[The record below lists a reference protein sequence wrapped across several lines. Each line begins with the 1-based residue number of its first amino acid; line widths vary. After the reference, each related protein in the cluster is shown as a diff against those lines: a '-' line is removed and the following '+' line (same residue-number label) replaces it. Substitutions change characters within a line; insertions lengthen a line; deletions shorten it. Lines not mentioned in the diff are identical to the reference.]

1 MTPELVL
8 ESNALFAQDVRD
20 GLTRT
25 GQKTLP
31 SKYLYDALGSSLFEA
46 ISLLP
51 EYGLTRAEERILRH
65 HAREIVDRID
75 GRVTVSELGSGN
87 GRKTRWVLT
96 ALCMREPLSYY
107 PIEISHAALVSC
119 ESELRDIGGI
129 SIVGVE
135 REYLDGL
142 REVAALRPAGS
153 RFLVLFLGS
162 TIGNFDAGADVR
174 FLRDVRSF
182 LRPGDS
188 LLLGTDL
195 LKPLERML
203 PAYDD
208 PLGITAAFNVNL
220 LARINRELNGNF
232 DLNAFA
238 HEIRFNDATS
248 SIEMHLRSKRRQ
260 TATFGDQRIAFEE
273 GETIWT
279 ESCHK
284 YTHDSIEELAA
295 ASGFRTEAQWI
306 DEEWPFAETLLT
318 SV

>member
-8 ESNALFAQDVRD
+8 ESNSLFAEDVRE
-20 GLTRT
+20 GLSRT

-51 EYGLTRAEERILRH
+51 EYGLTRAEERILRRYS
-65 HAREIVDRID
+65 REIVNHI
-75 GRVTVSELGSGN
+75 GRPVTVSELGSGN
-87 GRKTRWVLT
+87 GRKTRWILT

-142 REVAALRPAGS
+142 REVAALRPDGS

-162 TIGNFDAGADVR
+162 TIGNFDAGADAR
-174 FLRDVRSF
+174 FLRDVRGF

-188 LLLGTDL
+188 LLLGSDL
-195 LKPLERML
+195 MKPLDRML
-203 PAYDD
+203 RAYDD
-208 PLGITAAFNVNL
+208 PLGVTAAFNLNL
-220 LARINRELNGNF
+220 LARINRELGGNF
-232 DLNAFA
+232 NLESFA
-238 HEIRFNDATS
+238 HEVRFNDATS
-248 SIEMHLRSKRRQ
+248 SIEMHLRSTRRQ
-260 TATFGDQRIAFEE
+260 AVVFAGQTVAFRE

-284 YTHDSIEELAA
+284 YTPASIEQLAA
-295 ASGFRTEAQWI
+295 ASGFRTDAQWI